1 MDFRMPNILGIYIV
15 CLFKIPNIFGGQI
28 YNNYRNLQ
36 NTFKKKMDNESPI
49 LADLLVV
56 VAQNVVFYRKQ
67 AAMTQ
72 EDLAFKADIDR
83 TYIGYIENAK
93 HNITLGVLQKI
104 AIALDTSLLSLL
116 TANEHHTP
124 IQKLNFLFPFIRQY
138 QKLAEETNN
147 INDVFQDN
155 GGKLLQVLLITGL
168 ADIPG
173 REGNDAIDK
182 NGNEYELKSVNVLLT
197 KSFSTHHHMNPTII
211 AKYRQVD
218 WIFAVY
224 ESIEL
229 KEIYRLTPDQLEP
242 YYLSWETKWYRDGG
256 KDINNP
262 KIPLKYVRDNGQELY
277 QMKNDG
283 IFRLTELE

>member
-1 MDFRMPNILGIYIV
+1 MESDSQGL
-15 CLFKIPNIFGGQI
+15 
-28 YNNYRNLQ
+28 
-36 NTFKKKMDNESPI
+36 NE
-49 LADLLVV
+49 LLDIISK
-56 VAQNVVFYRKQ
+56 NVVYYRKQ
-67 AAMTQ
+67 QGLTQ
-72 EDLAFKADIDR
+72 DDLAYKAEIDR

-104 AIALDTSLLSLL
+104 AVALNTPLL
-116 TANEHHTP
+116 TLLNVNVFHSP

-168 ADIPG
+168 VDIPG
-173 REGNDAIDK
+173 REGNDAEDK
-182 NGNEYELKSVNVLLT
+182 NGNQYELKSVNVLLT

-211 AKYRQVD
+211 SKYRKVD

-229 KEIYRLTPDQLEP
+229 KEIYRLTPMQLEP
-242 YYLSWETKWYRDGG
+242 YYTSWEKKWHSDGG

-262 KIPLKYVRDNGQELY
+262 KIPLKYVRENGEILY
-277 QMKNDG
+277 RMEDDG
-283 IFRLTELE
+283 IFRLTELH